1 MIDFDKKT
9 QEVLTTY
16 HQRMKEEAD
25 LMRRLPLEEGMKR
38 RDEFLLPVGQE
49 VGQFLNALVKSTRAQ
64 HILEIGTSYGYST
77 IWLAEAAKKTGGK
90 VTTLE
95 IAPQKVAYAENQLN
109 IAGLAGYVDFI
120 IGDAVASIISSVQ
133 EVDFVLVDVW
143 KELYLPAF
151 NAFLPKLNQGAFV
164 VADNMI
170 HPEIHKQEAA
180 AYRAAVRA
188 TEAFDTILLPLG
200 SGLEVSKY
208 LND

>member
-1 MIDFDKKT
+1 MIDFDKKI

-16 HQRMKEEAD
+16 HQRIKEETD

-49 VGQFLNALVKSTRAQ
+49 VGQFLNTLVKSARSH

-90 VTTLE
+90 VMTLE
-95 IAPQKVAYAENQLN
+95 IDPQKVAYAKNQLN
-109 IAGLAGYVDFI
+109 IAGLAQQVDFI
-120 IGDAVASIISSVQ
+120 IGDAVASIISSVHQ
-133 EVDFVLVDVW
+133 FDFVLVDVW

-151 NAFLPKLNQGAFV
+151 DAFFPKLNPGAFV

-170 HPEIHKQEAA
+170 PRGRRLPSCRTGYRSLRYHLAA
-180 AYRAAVRA
+180 NR
-188 TEAFDTILLPLG
+188 
-200 SGLEVSKY
+200 
-208 LND
+208 

>member
-9 QEVLTTY
+9 QEVLATY
-16 HQRMKEEAD
+16 HQRIREETD

-49 VGQFLNALVKSTRAQ
+49 VGQFLNSMVKSAHSQ

-77 IWLAEAAKKTGGK
+77 IWLAEAAKNTGGK
-90 VTTLE
+90 VVTLE
-95 IAPQKVAYAENQLN
+95 IDPQKVAYAKNQLN
-109 IAGLAGYVDFI
+109 IAGLADQVIFL
-120 IGDAVASIISSVQ
+120 IGDAVESIISSDHRF
-133 EVDFVLVDVW
+133 DFVLVDVW

-151 NAFLPKLNQGAFV
+151 EAFFPKLNPGAFV

-170 HPEIHKQEAA
+170 HPKIHEPEAA

-188 TEAFDTILLPLG
+188 TKAFDTILLPIG